1 MSAWNELADD
11 LVNKPVQWFD
21 VPTAV
26 QLDAFLRGYAAVDPN
41 LTRVLNALGDALR
54 KQRGCRIA
62 ASAGSIVYATEPDLR
77 TGYAVLAKSFQNCAG
92 LAQPADDVTIHS
104 VTALLPILRSA
115 ASPVAAW
122 QIRELRSYFRGAFRA
137 LEDHGVDI
145 REDDKRMNEYD
156 HWLRQR
162 FGLSGRWDRV
172 IEVLDLGKGKSV
184 PFFVRTF
191 QTFLR
196 QRGELVVN

>member
-1 MSAWNELADD
+1 MSAWVDLAGEL
-11 LVNKPVQWFD
+11 LSNPRKWFES
-21 VPTAV
+21 PTSI
-26 QLDAFLRGYAAVDPN
+26 QLDAFLRGYAEVDPN
-41 LTRVLNALGDALR
+41 LLPVLNALGDALR

-62 ASAGSIVYATEPDLR
+62 ASAGAVVWATEPDQL
-77 TGYAVLAKSFQNCAG
+77 TGYAVLAKSFENCAQ
-92 LAQPADDVTIHS
+92 LAAPAEEAAIHS
-104 VTALLPILRSA
+104 VTALLPTLASA
-115 ASPVAAW
+115 SSPVAAW
-122 QIRELRSYFRGAFRA
+122 QIREVRAFFRGAFRGLA
-137 LEDHGVDI
+137 DQGIDTA
-145 REDDKRMNEYD
+145 EDDKRMNEYD

-196 QRGELVVN
+196 ERGELIVG

>member
-1 MSAWNELADD
+1 MSAWHRLADE
-11 LVNKPVQWFD
+11 LLASPGKWFD

-26 QLDAFLRGYAAVDPN
+26 QLGAFLRGYAAVDPN
-41 LTRVLNALGDALR
+41 LTPVLNALADALR

-62 ASAGSIVYATEPDLR
+62 ATAGNVVHATEPDLR

-92 LAQPADDVTIHS
+92 LSEPAPEPAIHS
-104 VTALLPILRSA
+104 ITALLPALS
-115 ASPVAAW
+115 STMGPVAPW
-122 QIRELRSYFRGAFRA
+122 QIRELRSFIHGAFRGLKDQGIDTA
-137 LEDHGVDI
+137 G
-145 REDDKRMNEYD
+145 DDDRMREYD

-196 QRGELVVN
+196 ERGELVVN